1 MAGATLPP
9 HAPGEPY
16 RHANRNIEL
25 VREQFEKDPSKILVS
40 VQLEDD
46 QIRHVESGFT
56 QHVRRRFIP
65 LTVLAELI
73 EEYNSR

>member
-1 MAGATLPP
+1 MSQDNPTG
-9 HAPGEPY
+9 Y
-16 RHANRNIEL
+16 KFANRNIGL
-25 VREQFEKDPSKILVS
+25 VQEQFSKDPNKILVS

-46 QIRHVESGFT
+46 QIKHVASGFT

-73 EEYNSR
+73 KELNSK